1 MTSLLI
7 TNARLVNEGREFE
20 ADVFVRNGRIEAI
33 GPDLAHRRADR
44 VIDGQGLHLL
54 PGMIDDQVHFREPGL
69 THKADIASESRAAV
83 AGGITSF
90 MEMPNTKP
98 PATDLQALEAKYA
111 IAARDSVAN
120 YSFYLG
126 ATNDNLETLERLD
139 PAAHCGIKVFM
150 GASTGNLLVDDIDTL
165 RGIFAHAPT
174 LVAAHC
180 EDTPTIEDN
189 ERRFRA
195 RYGQDV
201 PMACHP
207 LIRSHEACYKSS
219 CLAVAL
225 AREHGA
231 RLHVLH
237 LTTER
242 ELELFAA
249 GPVRDKRITVEA
261 CVHHL
266 LLDDR
271 DYADLGT
278 RIKCNPAVKT
288 RCDREA
294 LRQGLAEDK
303 LDVIGTD
310 HAPHTL
316 EEKRRPYF
324 QAPAGLPLVQ
334 HALPAALEL
343 YHDGALSLADVVRK
357 TSHDV
362 ARCFRL
368 RERGFLREGYWADL
382 VLVDLRDGFEV
393 RREDLLYK
401 CAWSPFEGRRFRSRV
416 RTTIVSGR
424 LAWHEG
430 RLVEDARGL
439 RLAFA
444 RQRR

>member
-1 MTSLLI
+1 MRSLLI
-7 TNARLVNEGREFE
+7 VNARLVDEGREFE
-20 ADVFVRNGRIEAI
+20 ADLYVHNGRIEAI

-44 VIDGQGLHLL
+44 VIDAAGLHLL

-69 THKADIASESRAAV
+69 VHKADIASESRAAV
-83 AGGITSF
+83 AGGVTSF
-90 MEMPNTKP
+90 MDMPNTRP
-98 PATDLQALEAKYA
+98 PATDLEALEAKYA
-111 IAARDSVAN
+111 RAERVSVAN

-126 ATNDNLETLERLD
+126 ATNDNLDAVAGID
-139 PAAHCGIKVFM
+139 PAEHCGVKVFM
-150 GASTGNLLVDDIDTL
+150 GASTGNMLVDDEDSL
-165 RGIFAHAPT
+165 RGIFAHCPT
-174 LVAAHC
+174 LIATHC
-180 EDTPTIEDN
+180 EDTPLILDN

-195 RYGQDV
+195 RYGEDV
-201 PMACHP
+201 PMTCHP
-207 LIRSHEACYKSS
+207 LIRSHEACYRSS
-219 CLAVAL
+219 RRAVEL
-225 AREHGA
+225 AREHGT

-242 ELELFAA
+242 ELELFEA
-249 GPVRDKRITVEA
+249 GPVAGKRITAEA

-271 DYADLGT
+271 DYETLGT
-278 RIKCNPAVKT
+278 RMKCNPAVKT
-288 RCDREA
+288 RCDRDA
-294 LRQGLAEDK
+294 LRQALTQGK

-316 EEKRRPYF
+316 EEKNQPYF
-324 QAPAGLPLVQ
+324 KAPAGLPLVQ

-343 YHDGALSLADVVRK
+343 FHDGVLRLPEVVSK

-382 VLVDLRDGFEV
+382 VLVDLRAGLEV

-401 CAWSPFEGRRFRSRV
+401 CGWSPFEGCRFRSRIH
-416 RTTIVSGR
+416 TTVVSGR
-424 LAWHEG
+424 IAWHRGRIVEG
-430 RLVEDARGL
+430 ARGL

-444 RQRR
+444 RQR